1 MDLRCIMQVELIR
14 FVDEL
19 DLGNEGQRGSKD
31 EFQVFGVGY
40 CMVNGVIY

>member
-1 MDLRCIMQVELIR
+1 MDSRCTMQVELTR
-14 FVDEL
+14 LADEL

-31 EFQVFGVGY
+31 EFQAFGVGY